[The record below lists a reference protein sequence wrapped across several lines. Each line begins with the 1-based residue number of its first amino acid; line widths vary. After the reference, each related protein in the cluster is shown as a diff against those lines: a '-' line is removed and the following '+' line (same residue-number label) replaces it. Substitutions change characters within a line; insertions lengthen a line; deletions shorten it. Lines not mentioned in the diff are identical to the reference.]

1 MFEYRIYDK
10 DLNLIVENWRR
21 KVNEA
26 LLDPCADID
35 HKSETFF
42 DYRVYGKDLAMV
54 VTNWKKKNA
63 DLAGD
68 CPRPE

>member
-1 MFEYRIYDK
+1 M
-10 DLNLIVENWRR
+10 IVDNWKR
-21 KVNEA
+21 KIDNP

-42 DYRVYGKDLAMV
+42 KYRVYSKDLAKIV
-54 VTNWKKKNA
+54 ENWRKKDL